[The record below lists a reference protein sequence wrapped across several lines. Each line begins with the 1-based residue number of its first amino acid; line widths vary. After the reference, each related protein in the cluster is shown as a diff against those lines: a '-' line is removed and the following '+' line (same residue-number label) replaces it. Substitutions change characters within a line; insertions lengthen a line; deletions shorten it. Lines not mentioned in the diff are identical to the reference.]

1 MNENK
6 ERKQIYIQNTII
18 IELFNKWKRLRRE
31 KLV

>member
-18 IELFNKWKRLRRE
+18 IKLFNKWKRLRRE